1 MATDHEH
8 DLVGGPFAV
17 IESDPGVFTTLI
29 RKLGVRG
36 LAVTELY
43 SVEPFATDHLNPHGL
58 IFCYL
63 CEEDTSA
70 KPEFTAED
78 DLDDPDARSIWFA
91 NQLSDDACSSQA
103 ILNVLLNCQGVDLGP
118 VLKEFAAD
126 TEKMSPVMRGLA
138 MSNSS
143 QIREA
148 QNSLARPSDLRGAWH
163 SLATTALESAK
174 TRAKATASPPAK
186 KRKTSTASSSRARR
200 SKSARTP
207 AQEKVE
213 SYHYIGY
220 VPAHGRVWELDG
232 LRTAGPLDV
241 GPIHSDSDIPPEGEE
256 SGSNSECARRAG
268 WMDVVRPALQRRMH
282 AVLGD
287 AGEGHIQY
295 NLLAIVDD
303 AYLRASD
310 ALELLKRE
318 RAALE
323 RRLAERFP
331 SGWGDKLHAA
341 VLRVAT
347 LCVLSFL
354 LMTMRCQVDGTLLAC
369 ASETFATTLRPRAS
383 EPGRVFAADFGAWKM
398 AREMAI
404 LDMPERALVP
414 AWEMCVRRA
423 LEAKVAVEE
432 EIAKAQSAQADHVKR
447 TFDYEPFIR
456 EFITALQNEGLLDE
470 VLDGRSVQT
479 GNAEAEAT
487 GVAGTSDPSSSM
499 SKAKAKAR
507 RKRG

>member
-138 MSNSS
+138 ISNSS
-143 QIREA
+143 HIREA

-174 TRAKATASPPAK
+174 TKAKATASPPAK

-241 GPIHSDSDIPPEGEE
+241 GPIHSDSDIPSEQEE
-256 SGSNSECARRAG
+256 STSDSAGARRAG

-287 AGEGHIQY
+287 ASEGHIQY

-331 SGWGDKLHAA
+331 SGWGDK
-341 VLRVAT
+341 
-347 LCVLSFL
+347 
-354 LMTMRCQVDGTLLAC
+354 VDGTLLAC
-369 ASETFATTLRPRAS
+369 TSETFATTLRPRAS
-383 EPGRVFAADFGAWKM
+383 EPGRVFAADFGARKM

-414 AWEMCVRRA
+414 AWETCVHSA